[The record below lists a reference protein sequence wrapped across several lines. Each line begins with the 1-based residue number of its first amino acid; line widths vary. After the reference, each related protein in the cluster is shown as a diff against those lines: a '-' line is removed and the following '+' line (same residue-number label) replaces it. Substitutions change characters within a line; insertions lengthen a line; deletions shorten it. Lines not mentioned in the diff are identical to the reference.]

1 MKPIWKTAATL
12 GVLASVL
19 TTPALAQDKTL
30 NMVVIEG
37 GDTTAMQAVADSY
50 TATHPGIKINLQ
62 SYPFA
67 QFYQV
72 AELRLR
78 SKDKG
83 VDLVYV
89 DAPLVASYAS
99 RGFLSEVSGID
110 TSKLVQTSVD
120 AGKYGGKQYALPINN
135 SAQVLFYNKALF
147 KAAGITPPDGLT
159 AGESASQ
166 KEVDALASTKRW
178 TWEQVADAAR
188 KLTVKDNGRTTQ
200 YGFSVE
206 QFAELYQLQPF
217 GESLGTDVIAPDGS
231 MAEGYLDSPA
241 WTKAATYWSN
251 LYNAWGVSPKG
262 LGYGEAAQ
270 LFTTGKLAMFAGGTW
285 NLPILSAT
293 SVDYGVAPY
302 PYFQGGKVLTPT
314 GSWYVGVNA
323 ASADQQDAFDF
334 AKYLTTS
341 DEGTRVWFKSL
352 NQLPVYKPLLDE
364 ISTSADFD
372 KFPQDVFRL
381 GVYDSL
387 NTAKARPVTAAYGQ
401 LQDAFRSAFTDIS
414 NGVPVADSLK
424 GAVQKFDSA
433 AKRVAQ

>member
-1 MKPIWKTAATL
+1 MNIWKSAAAL
-12 GVLASVL
+12 GLAAGML
-19 TTPALAQDKTL
+19 TTAALAQDKTL

-37 GDTTAMQAVADSY
+37 GDTTAMKAVVDAY
-50 TATHPGIKINLQ
+50 AAAHPGITINLQ

-67 QFYQV
+67 QFFQV

-99 RGFLSEVSGID
+99 RGFLSEIDNGVD
-110 TSKLVQTSVD
+110 TSALVQTSVD
-120 AGKYGGKQYALPINN
+120 AGKYDGKQYALPINS

-159 AGESASQ
+159 AGQSASQ
-166 KEVDALASTKRW
+166 KDIDILASSKRW
-178 TWEQVADAAR
+178 TWEQIADAAQ
-188 KLTVKDNGRTTQ
+188 KLTVKDGGRTTR

-206 QFAELYQLQPF
+206 QFGELYQLQPF
-217 GESLGTDVIAPDGS
+217 GESLGTDVISPDGKT
-231 MAEGYLDSPA
+231 AKGYLDSAA

-251 LYNAWGVSPKG
+251 LYNDWGVSPKG

-302 PYFQGGKVLTPT
+302 PYFAGGKALTPT

-323 ASADQQDAFDF
+323 ASANQAEAFAF

-341 DEGTRVWFKSL
+341 DEGARVWFKSL
-352 NQLPVYKPLLDE
+352 NQLPVFKPLLDE
-364 ISTSADFD
+364 ISSSADFD
-372 KFPQDVFRL
+372 KFPQNVFRM

-401 LQDAFRSAFTDIS
+401 LQDAFRTAFVDIS
-414 NGVPVADSLK
+414 NGVPVSDALK
-424 GAVQKFDSA
+424 SAVQKYDA
-433 AKRVAQ
+433 AVSRVAQ

>member
-1 MKPIWKTAATL
+1 MNIWKSAAVL
-12 GVLASVL
+12 GLAAGML
-19 TTPALAQDKTL
+19 TTTAFAQDKTL

-37 GDTTAMQAVADSY
+37 GDTTAMKAVVDSY
-50 TATHPGIKINLQ
+50 AAAHPGIKINLQ

-67 QFYQV
+67 QFFQV

-99 RGFLSEVSGID
+99 RGFLSDVGSVD
-110 TSKLVQTSVD
+110 TSTLVQTSVD

-159 AGESASQ
+159 AGQSASQ
-166 KEVDALASTKRW
+166 KDIDALASGKRW
-178 TWEQVADAAR
+178 TWEQIADAAK
-188 KLTVKDNGRTTQ
+188 KLTVKDGGRTTQ

-206 QFAELYQLQPF
+206 QFGELYQLQPF
-217 GESLGTDVIAPDGS
+217 GESLGTDVISPDGKT
-231 MAEGYLDSPA
+231 AKGYLDSPA
-241 WTKAATYWSN
+241 WTKAATWWGN
-251 LYNAWGVSPKG
+251 LYNEWGVSPKG

-302 PYFQGGKVLTPT
+302 PYFEGGKVLTPT

-323 ASADQQDAFDF
+323 ASANQAEALDF

-341 DEGTRVWFKSL
+341 DEGARVWFKSL
-352 NQLPVYKPLLDE
+352 NQLPVFKPLLDE
-364 ISTSADFD
+364 ISSSAAYDA
-372 KFPQDVFRL
+372 FPQDVFRL

-387 NTAKARPVTAAYGQ
+387 HTAKARPVTAAYGQ
-401 LQDAFRSAFTDIS
+401 LQDAFRTAFVDIA
-414 NGVPVADSLK
+414 NGVTVADALK
-424 GAVQKFDSA
+424 AAVQKYDA
-433 AKRVAQ
+433 AASRVAQ